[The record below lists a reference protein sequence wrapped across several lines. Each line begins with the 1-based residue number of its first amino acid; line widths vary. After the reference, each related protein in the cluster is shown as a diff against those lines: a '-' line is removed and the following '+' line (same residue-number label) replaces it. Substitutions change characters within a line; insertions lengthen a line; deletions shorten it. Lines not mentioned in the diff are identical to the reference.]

1 MADILAVPA
10 PRDAQVIGLIGGAHF
25 FSHFYQLVL
34 PPLFPFLIADFGASN
49 VELGA
54 MITVFYASSGLAQT
68 PSGFLVDRFGANRVL
83 PAGLAL
89 LAAAMLAIGL
99 APVFWMTFPLMMLA
113 GFGNSVF
120 HPADYAILTHRVQP
134 QRIARA
140 YSIHTL
146 GGTLGWAAAPVTMLA
161 LATTSGSWRLALMI
175 VGLAGLAVAMLLVVQ
190 RGALDIARPSRNA
203 ASPATARPTN
213 LALLTARPVVLCFT
227 YFTLLAVA
235 LIGLQTFLPVTLVQL
250 YGTPIV
256 VAGSAVTAY
265 LVANG
270 IGTLAGGW
278 FADLTPNHDRIVACG
293 LGAAA
298 ALVLMIGVVS
308 LPNPLIIAAIA
319 VAGFLV
325 GTTTPSRDML
335 VRAATPKGST
345 GKVFGFVYS
354 GLDLGSSLTPP
365 VLGLALDHR
374 HPAFVFYFVAGA
386 LVMTVLAAIILKGNS
401 HPSGMVT
408 AKGSA

>member
-10 PRDAQVIGLIGGAHF
+10 RHDAQVIGLVGGAHF

-89 LAAAMLAIGL
+89 LAAAMLAIGF

-161 LATTSGSWRLALMI
+161 LATSGSWRLALMI

-190 RGALDIARPSRNA
+190 RGALDIARPSRST
-203 ASPATARPTN
+203 ASPATARASN
-213 LALLTARPVVLCFT
+213 LALLTARPVILCFT
-227 YFTLLAVA
+227 YFTLLAMA

-256 VAGSAVTAY
+256 VAGTAVTAY

-278 FADLTPNHDRIVACG
+278 LADLTPNHDHIVAFG
-293 LGAAA
+293 LGVAA
-298 ALVLMIGVVS
+298 ALVLMIGLVS
-308 LPNPLIIAAIA
+308 LPDPLIITAIA
-319 VAGFLV
+319 AAGFLA

-374 HPAFVFYFVAGA
+374 HPVFVFYFIAGA
-386 LVMTVLAAIILKGNS
+386 LVMTVLAAVILKGNS